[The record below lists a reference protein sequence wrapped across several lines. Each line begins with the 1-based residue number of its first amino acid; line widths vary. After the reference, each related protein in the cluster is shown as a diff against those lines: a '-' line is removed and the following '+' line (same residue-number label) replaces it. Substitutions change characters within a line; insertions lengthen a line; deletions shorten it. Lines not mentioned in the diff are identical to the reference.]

1 MNMHFD
7 QLKNLGSS
15 GQLLIDLG
23 QQPISNRFQPAGTL
37 APVPSFPMQLRIDMD
52 TGLIHQGTPFPIEEL
67 KPRYDW
73 LTCFEPEDHL
83 DNLVNKLVQLNNVTQ
98 SSTFGAY
105 SFKDDSTLRRLE
117 RLGYSNTWRIDPLM
131 DLGILDTFANVETYQ
146 QVLTLDKALAIR
158 EQRGAADVLVVRHV
172 VEHAY
177 DIPEFIAAIRAMV
190 NSGGYIIW
198 ELPDCENA
206 LETGD
211 CTTIWEEHLFY
222 FTSFTFKQLL
232 LNSGFE
238 IVDYYSVDYPLE
250 NSLVAI
256 VQEASNSAV
265 PEDNVVPNKIAAE
278 VKRAKNFIDSLIVR
292 KTAIRKKL
300 ETWRQ
305 DHGKIAIFGAGHLS
319 VSFLSL
325 MDLVD
330 LIEFVVDDNPHKT
343 GMQMPLGRLPIVSS
357 EALYSDKV
365 SLCLLGLNPHNQ
377 PKVIANHQQFLDQG
391 GIFGSI
397 FPGSKHDLEQIL

>member
-1 MNMHFD
+1 MKID
-7 QLKNLGSS
+7 QLKKLESS
-15 GQLLIDLG
+15 GKLLIDFG
-23 QQPISNRFQPAGTL
+23 QQPISNRFQPAGSL
-37 APVPSFPMQLRIDMD
+37 IAVPSFPMQLRIDMD
-52 TGLIHQGTPFPIEEL
+52 TGLIHQGTPFPVEEL
-67 KPRYDW
+67 KPHYDW

-83 DNLVNKLVQLNNVTQ
+83 DELVNKLVHLTNVTQ

-117 RLGYSNTWRIDPLM
+117 RLGYSETWRIDPM
-131 DLGILDTFANVETYQ
+131 TDLGILDGFANVETYQ

-158 EQRGAADVLVVRHV
+158 EKRGAADVLIVRHV

-177 DIPEFIAAIRAMV
+177 DLPEFIAAIRAMV
-190 NSGGYIIW
+190 SSDGYIIW

-206 LETGD
+206 LATGD

-238 IVDYYSVDYPLE
+238 IVDYYSVNYPLE

-256 VQEASNSAV
+256 VQEASAGTV
-265 PEDNVVPNKIAAE
+265 PEVARPNEIATE
-278 VKRAKNFIDSLIVR
+278 VNRAKNFIDALIAR
-292 KTAIRKKL
+292 RTDIRKKL
-300 ETWRQ
+300 EAWCQ

-319 VSFLSL
+319 VAFLSL
-325 MDLVD
+325 MNLTD
-330 LIEFVVDDNPHKT
+330 LIKCVVDDNPHKT
-343 GMQMPLGRLPIVSS
+343 GMQMPLGKLPIVSS
-357 EALYSDKV
+357 EVLYSDEI

-377 PKVIANHQQFLDQG
+377 PKVIANHQKYLDQG
-391 GIFGSI
+391 GIFCSI
-397 FPGSKHDLEQIL
+397 FPGSDHDLEQIL

>member
-1 MNMHFD
+1 MQIE
-7 QLKNLGSS
+7 QLKNLESS

-37 APVPSFPMQLRIDMD
+37 TPVPSFPMQLRIDMD
-52 TGLIHQGTPFPIEEL
+52 TGLIHQGTPFPVEEL
-67 KPRYDW
+67 RPRYDW

-83 DNLVNKLVQLNNVTQ
+83 DELANKLTKLTNVTQ

-117 RLGYSNTWRIDPLM
+117 RLGYSKTWRIEPVM
-131 DLGILDTFANVETYQ
+131 DLGILDTYANVETYQ
-146 QVLTLDKALAIR
+146 QALTLDKALAIR
-158 EQRGAADVLVVRHV
+158 DKRGAADVLIVRHV

-177 DIPEFIAAIRAMV
+177 DLPEFIAAIRGMV
-190 NSGGYIIW
+190 SSGGYIVW

-206 LETGD
+206 LTTGD

-222 FTSFTFKQLL
+222 FTSFTFRQLL
-232 LNSGFE
+232 LNSGFA
-238 IVDYYSVDYPLE
+238 IIDYYSVNYPLE

-256 VQEASNSAV
+256 VQEASIGAV
-265 PEDNVVPNKIAAE
+265 PEVAGPNEIAAE
-278 VKRAKNFIDSLIVR
+278 VNRAKNFIDGLIIR
-292 KTAIRKKL
+292 RTAVQKKL
-300 ETWRQ
+300 EAWRQ

-319 VSFLSL
+319 VAFLSL
-325 MDLVD
+325 MNLAD
-330 LIEFVVDDNPHKT
+330 LIECVVDDNPHKT

-357 EALYSDKV
+357 EALYSGEI

-377 PKVIANHQQFLDQG
+377 PKVIANHQQYLERG

-397 FPGSKHDLEQIL
+397 FPGSEHDLEQVL